1 MLILLGSAILQIMF
15 DNEKI
20 KIIKKWLGAGS
31 IDIFGRP
38 FSGKDYQGRQLA
50 DIFNGITI
58 GSGDILRSSRAEKQT
73 RTGYLTP
80 TEDFIDI
87 VLPYFKQNCLH
98 DKPLLLSSVGRWH
111 GEEGAV
117 AQALDES
124 GHPLTAVIYLDLSND
139 ESRSRWLAR
148 ETNND
153 RVGRHD
159 DTLEV
164 LKTRFTEFNE
174 KTIPVIEHYRNIG
187 KLVEIDG
194 KQSREKV
201 TSDIIEALFERA
213 KTAN

>member
-1 MLILLGSAILQIMF
+1 MLILLGSAILETMIES
-15 DNEKI
+15 EKI
-20 KIIKKWLGAGS
+20 EIIKKWLGTGS

-50 DIFNGITI
+50 EIFNGVTV

-87 VLPYFKQNCLH
+87 VLPYFKRNCPH

-117 AQALDES
+117 AKALDES
-124 GHPLTAVIYLDLSND
+124 GHTLKAVIYLDLSND

-159 DTLEV
+159 DKLEV
-164 LKTRFTEFNE
+164 LKTRFNEFQD
-174 KTIPVIEHYRNIG
+174 KTIPVISFYRDMG

-194 KQSREKV
+194 KQTREKV
-201 TSDIIEALFERA
+201 TSDILEALYERA
-213 KTAN
+213 SE